1 GHITP
6 EAYDG
11 GGIAF
16 VKDEDRIFIDA
27 INRTINVMI
36 SDEEFAARKAA
47 WKQPALKVTKGLLYR
62 YAKTVSTAA
71 EGCVT
76 DEMP

>member
-1 GHITP
+1 
-6 EAYDG
+6 
-11 GGIAF
+11 

-47 WKQPALKVTKGLLYR
+47 WKQPALKVSKGFY
-62 YAKTVSTAA
+62 TA
-71 EGCVT
+71 T
-76 DEMP
+76 QKP